1 MTEVKS
7 TAGKILTPH
16 DNTGTGTGTGA
27 GTGAGTEAN
36 SHVDKNIGNIIGRIM
51 RVRVLAAGFLAI
63 LTFLT
68 VALAILV
75 VSVPSVSNAPLL
87 ARHILASHN
96 GRPLPVP
103 VPSRLADAV
112 VAIEDQQLFTPP
124 GFDIAAG
131 IGRYL
136 VAHLKGATSQGGST
150 IPQQLAKLLYTGQG
164 NGIPQKIEQ
173 VGIALKLEFDYSYEQ
188 ILSMYLNVAYFGDGA
203 WGAQQASE
211 KYFGKSASALSWG
224 QACMLAGIL
233 QAPSLYDPFNH
244 YALARS
250 RELDVIK
257 QLVST
262 GKLSAGSAR
271 AVAASSLGLS
281 VTIPRS

>member
-1 MTEVKS
+1 MVTTEVKPA
-7 TAGKILTPH
+7 AGKMLTPH
-16 DNTGTGTGTGA
+16 DNTGTETS
-27 GTGAGTEAN
+27 
-36 SHVDKNIGNIIGRIM
+36 SHVYKNVGNIIARIM
-51 RVRVLAAGFLAI
+51 RIRVLAAGSLAI
-63 LTFLT
+63 LAFFA

-87 ARHILASHN
+87 ARHILADHN

-103 VPSRLADAV
+103 VPSHLADAV

-136 VAHLKGATSQGGST
+136 FAHLKGATSQGGST

-173 VGIALKLEFDYSYEQ
+173 VGIALKLEIEYSHEQ

-211 KYFGKSASALSWG
+211 RYFGKSASALSWG
-224 QACMLAGIL
+224 QACMLAGML
-233 QAPSLYDPFNH
+233 QAPSLYDPLSH